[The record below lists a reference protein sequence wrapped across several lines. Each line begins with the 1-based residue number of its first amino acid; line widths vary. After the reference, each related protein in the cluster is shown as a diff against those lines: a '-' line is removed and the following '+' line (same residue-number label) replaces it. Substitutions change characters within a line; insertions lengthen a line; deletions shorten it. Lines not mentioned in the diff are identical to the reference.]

1 MLHRKGT
8 APGGHLLHCRA
19 QNIVLAAR
27 IGDILRRGAVRR
39 CEMRKDTH
47 GHKPRQRT
55 GLGHLHHGTLHIVVR
70 RKADAAHARVYF
82 QMHAHRHARTQR
94 GLRKRPRIFQREHRL
109 ADAAHGQRGRVLHAG
124 ITQNQDGLRN
134 ARPAQAH
141 RLAKAGHRKLVRALL
156 LQKRGHHRVAVAV
169 CIGLY
174 HGHHR
179 RIPGPF
185 PHQLKVVPQ
194 RAEVHLGPAA
204 PFKFHHIHRPS
215 FIFMACRLIRFFQYN
230 IFVGRVNKKRANFY
244 KNST

>member
-1 MLHRKGT
+1 MGFVT
-8 APGGHLLHCRA
+8 PA
-19 QNIVLAAR
+19 
-27 IGDILRRGAVRR
+27 
-39 CEMRKDTH
+39 
-47 GHKPRQRT
+47 
-55 GLGHLHHGTLHIVVR
+55 
-70 RKADAAHARVYF
+70 
-82 QMHAHRHARTQR
+82 
-94 GLRKRPRIFQREHRL
+94 
-109 ADAAHGQRGRVLHAG
+109 
-124 ITQNQDGLRN
+124 
-134 ARPAQAH
+134 AQAH

-204 PFKFHHIHRPS
+204 PFKFHRIHRPS

-244 KNST
+244 KNSP